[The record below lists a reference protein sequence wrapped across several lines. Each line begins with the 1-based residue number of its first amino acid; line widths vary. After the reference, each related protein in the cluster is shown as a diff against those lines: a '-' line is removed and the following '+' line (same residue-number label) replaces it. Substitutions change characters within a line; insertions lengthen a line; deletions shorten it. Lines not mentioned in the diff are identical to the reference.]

1 MTCTSG
7 VFISDI
13 KGSPSSADANSVFV
27 ACTSQQCDASILQP
41 SKPCSMTSSVLVL
54 FLFLSFVFMSQL
66 WKRARAHTDAV
77 LSVSCIFKLFI
88 FYRYCF
94 SLSYAVTVVGL
105 FIMTR
110 DFIISRVVFRSYLI
124 VCPYFIL
131 GPSVFS
137 ACGSST
143 DASRGF
149 SFSLKAYLSIA
160 APLHFPVCK
169 FSVSYFAFLFVLVA
183 ASKLSTNLSSPE
195 LQL

>member
-13 KGSPSSADANSVFV
+13 KVSPSPADANSVFV
-27 ACTSQQCDASILQP
+27 ACTSQQWDASILQP

-54 FLFLSFVFMSQL
+54 FLFLSFFVFMSQL

-110 DFIISRVVFRSYLI
+110 LHHKSCCFQVVPHRLSLFHTRAVCLLCMWLI
-124 VCPYFIL
+124 DGCSERFFFQ
-131 GPSVFS
+131 S
-137 ACGSST
+137 
-143 DASRGF
+143 
-149 SFSLKAYLSIA
+149 
-160 APLHFPVCK
+160 
-169 FSVSYFAFLFVLVA
+169 
-183 ASKLSTNLSSPE
+183 
-195 LQL
+195 